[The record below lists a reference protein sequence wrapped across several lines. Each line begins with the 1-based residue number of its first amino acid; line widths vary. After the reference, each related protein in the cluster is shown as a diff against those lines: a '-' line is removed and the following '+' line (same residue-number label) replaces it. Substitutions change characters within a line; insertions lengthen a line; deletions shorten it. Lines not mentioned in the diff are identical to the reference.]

1 MNNIYLSAEILL
13 VSVSDIDTDN
23 YRKTSKKVISILL
36 EKRDK
41 EPFKDMWNIPG
52 LLLNDL
58 NDTLFQCANRVLRDK
73 VGIKD
78 NIYLEQLYTF
88 DRLNRDPKRRVITT
102 SYIALIDKNKL
113 KTQPKNTCWFN
124 VEKYSNTSKWIKLTL
139 SNGEEMTLTIPFS
152 AMIDRIP
159 NTIFYISSLIDESI
173 ILNMKER
180 NMYELMVNL
189 LNGYFVYI
197 KELSLILAE
206 DAVEASKTSVLS
218 IIAFYSSFI
227 FVFIFLIIIW
237 NLLSEFLFERQKPIN
252 LFLTIK
258 KQIFEDLKN
267 ASESFSNNLLNKLM
281 GNEENEEEN
290 QKDNHK
296 SIKENDINIVKFK
309 ALNETKKKDK
319 YNKEQIKDFIKLVIF
334 FVIIEAYIIFK
345 FFNARNYVENIKK
358 FLNVF
363 NITYSFIL

>member
-139 SNGEEMTLTIPFS
+139 SNGEETLNINIEKQLVDKTS
-152 AMIDRIP
+152 
-159 NTIFYISSLIDESI
+159 NNYNYISNDNSSL
-173 ILNMKER
+173 
-180 NMYELMVNL
+180 
-189 LNGYFVYI
+189 
-197 KELSLILAE
+197 
-206 DAVEASKTSVLS
+206 
-218 IIAFYSSFI
+218 AFSNDTVVAYG
-227 FVFIFLIIIW
+227 LD
-237 NLLSEFLFERQKPIN
+237 R
-252 LFLTIK
+252 
-258 KQIFEDLKN
+258 LKN
-267 ASESFSNNLLNKLM
+267 KINYTDLAFNLVGEYFTLGELQQVYEVVLNRKLLDPAFRRVIK
-281 GNEENEEEN
+281 NKVVRTDK
-290 QKDNHK
+290 QKTGEGHRP
-296 SIKENDINIVKFK
+296 SYLFK
-309 ALNETKKKDK
+309 
-319 YNKEQIKDFIKLVIF
+319 Y
-334 FVIIEAYIIFK
+334 
-345 FFNARNYVENIKK
+345 RG
-358 FLNVF
+358 
-363 NITYSFIL
+363 

>member
-139 SNGEEMTLTIPFS
+139 SNGEETLNINIEIQDKTSDLKSTHAEDVFNRF
-152 AMIDRIP
+152 IDRQHIHYLP
-159 NTIFYISSLIDESI
+159 VISAQYLRIVSFRIRES
-173 ILNMKER
+173 
-180 NMYELMVNL
+180 
-189 LNGYFVYI
+189 
-197 KELSLILAE
+197 AP
-206 DAVEASKTSVLS
+206 
-218 IIAFYSSFI
+218 
-227 FVFIFLIIIW
+227 VF
-237 NLLSEFLFERQKPIN
+237 
-252 LFLTIK
+252 
-258 KQIFEDLKN
+258 
-267 ASESFSNNLLNKLM
+267 
-281 GNEENEEEN
+281 
-290 QKDNHK
+290 
-296 SIKENDINIVKFK
+296 
-309 ALNETKKKDK
+309 
-319 YNKEQIKDFIKLVIF
+319 
-334 FVIIEAYIIFK
+334 
-345 FFNARNYVENIKK
+345 
-358 FLNVF
+358 
-363 NITYSFIL
+363 